1 MIKSFQKTQ
10 KLFILSIQV
19 IVEHEGEG
27 VLRDDV
33 STVEEAY
40 DPLPIHPE
48 GKDPRPCPREGGRE
62 RERDECEDIL
72 EEIASEENE

>member
-1 MIKSFQKTQ
+1 M
-10 KLFILSIQV
+10 

-33 STVEEAY
+33 STVEEPY
-40 DPLPIHPE
+40 DPLPIHCE

-62 RERDECEDIL
+62 REREKERDECEDIL
-72 EEIASEENE
+72 EEITSKEIE